1 MAARLYLFVLFMAGS
16 QLTGAQSVGVC
27 YGMMG
32 NNLPK
37 ATEVV
42 ELYKSNNITR
52 MRIYDPNQAALQA
65 LKSSGI
71 EVLLGVPNSD
81 LQALASSSNANSWVQ
96 KNVKSFWPDVKFRY
110 ISVGNEVSPNTG
122 ATSNLAQ
129 FVLPAMRN
137 IHNAISSAGLNDH
150 IKVSTV
156 IDLSLLGNSF
166 PPSQGAFRGDIRGYL
181 DPIIDFLV
189 ETKAPL
195 LANIYPYFSYV
206 GNSGELSLKYALF
219 TAPGVVV
226 QDGQKGYRNL
236 FDAML
241 DALYSAVEK
250 ASGAQLQIVVSESGW
265 PSEGGTK
272 TSIDNAKTYSSN
284 LIRHV
289 KGGTPKKLGKA
300 IETYLFA
307 MFDENQKQPELEK
320 HFGLFYPNQKPKYPL
335 SFGGETI
342 GDDST
347 PKICMFTF

>member
-1 MAARLYLFVLFMAGS
+1 MNA
-16 QLTGAQSVGVC
+16 GAQSVGVC

-42 ELYKSNNITR
+42 KLYKSNHINR

-65 LKSSGI
+65 LKGSGI
-71 EVLLGVPNSD
+71 ELMLGVPNSD
-81 LQALASSSNANSWVQ
+81 LQALASASNANSWVQ
-96 KNVKSFWPDVKFRY
+96 KNVKSFWPAVKFRY
-110 ISVGNEVSPNTG
+110 ISVGNEISPVNG
-122 ATSNLAQ
+122 ATSRFAQ

-137 IHNAISSAGLNDH
+137 IHNAISSAGLKDH
-150 IKVSTV
+150 IKVSTA
-156 IDLSLLGNSF
+156 IDLTLIGNSF

-181 DPIIDFLV
+181 DPIIRFLV

-195 LANIYPYFSYV
+195 LANIYPYFSYA
-206 GNSGELSLKYALF
+206 GNPREISLKYALF

-226 QDGQKGYRNL
+226 QDGQKGYKNL

-241 DALYSAVEK
+241 DALYSAVER
-250 ASGAQLQIVVSESGW
+250 AGGAQLQIVVSESGW
-265 PSEGGTK
+265 PSAGGVG
-272 TSIDNAKTYSSN
+272 TSVDNAKTYNSN

-289 KGGTPKKLGKA
+289 KGGTPKKPGKA

-320 HFGLFYPNQKPKYPL
+320 HFGLFSPNQKAKYPL
-335 SFGGETI
+335 SFTGETI
-342 GDDST
+342 WDVST
-347 PKICMFTF
+347 GYNASVVSALKSDI